1 MRKSF
6 TLIQLVVEI
15 VVLAVLI
22 IPTALFLGELSANAA
37 KTEANSIAT
46 SLSVQKAEETLANYN
61 FDTVV
66 GSSGNFSSPYQD
78 YAYQVDVQYVDGEN
92 GNLDT
97 GVASSEY
104 KKVTIAVS
112 HSKIPD
118 VATELLFTD

>member
-46 SLSVQKAEETLANYN
+46 SLSVQKAEEILASYD

-66 GSSGNFSSPYQD
+66 GSSGNFGSPYED
-78 YAYQVDVQYVDGEN
+78 
-92 GNLDT
+92 
-97 GVASSEY
+97 SEY
-104 KKVTIAVS
+104 KKVAITVS